1 MNNEKTLDLSWET
14 VSKVAIAIIG
24 FYILFN
30 VKDILVWFIFALII
44 SILFKPGIDVLMRL
58 KIPRVIATSL
68 MYLAVF
74 GILSVTLYFIVSVLI
89 TEVEQFSRVMP
100 IYFRDLSPTLSD
112 LGIHAFEDIEN
123 FIEVTKGSLRE
134 LTAAIFSAS
143 FAFFGGLA
151 KTFFVMTTAFFIS
164 LEGNL
169 IERTIRVIF
178 PKKYEKSALHL
189 WEKSQ
194 KQVSGWFLS
203 RIVVCSF
210 VGVATYVSALV
221 AGIKYPLSFGLIAG
235 VFNFILYIG
244 PLVSGAFIFLV
255 TAIDSLP
262 KAIFILIAFIVI
274 QMLDGGLMTPILS
287 KTFIG
292 LSPVL
297 VIIALAVGGTLW
309 GMLGALLAIP
319 LMGITFEFLK
329 EFLKRKK
336 RIEVIDL

>member
-1 MNNEKTLDLSWET
+1 
-14 VSKVAIAIIG
+14 
-24 FYILFN
+24 
-30 VKDILVWFIFALII
+30 
-44 SILFKPGIDVLMRL
+44 
-58 KIPRVIATSL
+58 
-68 MYLAVF
+68 
-74 GILSVTLYFIVSVLI
+74 
-89 TEVEQFSRVMP
+89 MP

-221 AGIKYPLSFGLIAG
+221 AGIKYPLSFGLICL
-235 VFNFILYIG
+235 LYT
-244 PLVSGAFIFLV
+244 SKDIFRPENLN
-255 TAIDSLP
+255 
-262 KAIFILIAFIVI
+262 
-274 QMLDGGLMTPILS
+274 
-287 KTFIG
+287 
-292 LSPVL
+292 
-297 VIIALAVGGTLW
+297 LAVVGS
-309 GMLGALLAIP
+309 INQD
-319 LMGITFEFLK
+319 ELK
-329 EFLKRKK
+329 NMIKR
-336 RIEVIDL
+336 